1 MQGPPT
7 KVELQTLR
15 AAVEEWVADPTVAG
29 GQSAWVW
36 LASRLQTRRPGW
48 VTALVKTLVADD
60 ENARLALSRH
70 FVPTPAVMDEEDGL
84 CDDSDGGHVDG
95 ADGGGAGEVHAP
107 PDEPAAEEDV
117 ASYELGGGSLIIAE
131 DVMEEAAR
139 QRINSI
145 QLAEG
150 LRASLYDGADTRGT
164 RASLCDDSDGR
175 HVDADEGG
183 ASEVPAPAD
192 EPAAEEDVASYE
204 VRAEDDMEA
213 GADTRGNPA
222 YPPPPVAP
230 TWHRQVGGCVTCAGV
245 FPDYAPPGD
254 VLQPR
259 DALPDIPEVDG
270 SSGLVGLIENLTPGE
285 SELLHSCTQPSGV
298 LRCCTLFTPSPRVC
312 FSRSLKHIVSRY

>member
-95 ADGGGAGEVHAP
+95 ADGGGPGEVHAP

-131 DVMEEAAR
+131 DVIEEAAR
-139 QRINSI
+139 QRINSV
-145 QLAEG
+145 QLAVG

-204 VRAEDDMEA
+204 LRAEDDMEA
-213 GADTRGNPA
+213 AARLRINSVQLATGLRASLHDGADTRGNPA
-222 YPPPPVAP
+222 YPPPCRPDLAP
-230 TWHRQVGGCVTCAGV
+230 TGGWVCDMRRCFPGLCATRGC
-245 FPDYAPPGD
+245 A
-254 VLQPR
+254 
-259 DALPDIPEVDG
+259 AA
-270 SSGLVGLIENLTPGE
+270 S
-285 SELLHSCTQPSGV
+285 
-298 LRCCTLFTPSPRVC
+298 
-312 FSRSLKHIVSRY
+312 

>member
-95 ADGGGAGEVHAP
+95 ADGGVPGEVHAP

-117 ASYELGGGSLIIAE
+117 ASYELGG
-131 DVMEEAAR
+131 DR
-139 QRINSI
+139 
-145 QLAEG
+145 
-150 LRASLYDGADTRGT
+150 
-164 RASLCDDSDGR
+164 
-175 HVDADEGG
+175 
-183 ASEVPAPAD
+183 
-192 EPAAEEDVASYE
+192 
-204 VRAEDDMEA
+204 
-213 GADTRGNPA
+213 
-222 YPPPPVAP
+222 
-230 TWHRQVGGCVTCAGV
+230 
-245 FPDYAPPGD
+245 
-254 VLQPR
+254 
-259 DALPDIPEVDG
+259 
-270 SSGLVGLIENLTPGE
+270 
-285 SELLHSCTQPSGV
+285 
-298 LRCCTLFTPSPRVC
+298 
-312 FSRSLKHIVSRY
+312 

>member
-95 ADGGGAGEVHAP
+95 ADGGGPGEVHAP

-139 QRINSI
+139 QRINSV
-145 QLAEG
+145 QLAMG

-164 RASLCDDSDGR
+164 RASLCVDSDGR

-222 YPPPPVAP
+222 YPPPPPPPCLPDLAP
-230 TWHRQVGGCVTCAGV
+230 TGGWVCDMRRCFPGLCATRGC
-245 FPDYAPPGD
+245 A
-254 VLQPR
+254 
-259 DALPDIPEVDG
+259 AA
-270 SSGLVGLIENLTPGE
+270 S
-285 SELLHSCTQPSGV
+285 
-298 LRCCTLFTPSPRVC
+298 
-312 FSRSLKHIVSRY
+312 